1 VVNHLSRA
9 PTVLHPDGGRP
20 ATVHRR
26 CFPCQHK
33 NVTQGDIPD
42 AVRKSKVATV
52 AGWRDAGI
60 TENRLKALVRS
71 GGLVR
76 VRRGVYATRAAI
88 NYAAV
93 NARRGHALQVAAV
106 GSAVGRDA
114 VASHHSAALVHGINL
129 LNQPADTVT
138 LTRPPAK
145 RTSRR
150 RSDGI
155 IFHAA
160 ELPADHV
167 TSRYG
172 LWVTTVPRT
181 VIDLARTTP
190 FREAVVAADSALQ
203 ELTTKGELLTV
214 AEVCHRWP
222 GIQQARQVIEFSD
235 ERAESALESCAR
247 VAFAEA
253 GLEPPELQVT
263 IHGPDWSY
271 RVDLCWP
278 KHRVIA
284 EADGLAKYNTRNDL
298 ARQFERDR
306 LLRDAGYQVIHFT
319 WHELIR
325 TPEVVIG
332 RIRAATAAKTG
343 F

>member
-1 VVNHLSRA
+1 
-9 PTVLHPDGGRP
+9 
-20 ATVHRR
+20 
-26 CFPCQHK
+26 
-33 NVTQGDIPD
+33 VTQRDIPD

-52 AGWRDAGI
+52 AWWRDAGI
-60 TENRLKALVRS
+60 TENQQRALVRS
-71 GGLVR
+71 GNLVR
-76 VRRGVYATRAAI
+76 VRRGVYATRPAI
-88 NYAAV
+88 DYAA
-93 NARRGHALQVAAV
+93 ASPRRTHALQVAAV

-114 VASHHSAALVHGINL
+114 VASHHSAALIHGINL
-129 LNQPADTVT
+129 LSQPRDTVT

-145 RTSRR
+145 RSSRL

-155 IFHAA
+155 VFHAA
-160 ELPADHV
+160 DLPPNHV

-172 LWVTTVPRT
+172 LLVTTVPRT
-181 VIDLARTTP
+181 IIDLARTSP
-190 FREAVVAADSALQ
+190 LREAVVAADSALQ
-203 ELTTKGELLTV
+203 AELTSKAELAFV
-214 AEVCHRWP
+214 AGACQGWP

-235 ERAESALESCAR
+235 ERAESVLESCAR

-263 IHGPDWSY
+263 ILGPNWSF

-278 KHRVIA
+278 GHRVIA
-284 EADGLAKYNTRNDL
+284 EADGLAKYGTRKDL
-298 ARQFERDR
+298 VEQFKRDR

-319 WHELIR
+319 WHELMH

-332 RIRAATAAKTG
+332 RIRVAIAAKTR

>member
-1 VVNHLSRA
+1 
-9 PTVLHPDGGRP
+9 
-20 ATVHRR
+20 
-26 CFPCQHK
+26 
-33 NVTQGDIPD
+33 VTQRDIPD

-52 AGWRDAGI
+52 AWWRDVGI
-60 TENRLKALVRS
+60 TENQLKALVRS
-71 GGLVR
+71 GSLVR
-76 VRRGVYATRAAI
+76 VRRGVYATRPAI
-88 NYAAV
+88 DYAA
-93 NARRGHALQVAAV
+93 ASPRRGHALQVAAV

-114 VASHHSAALVHGINL
+114 VASHHSAALIHGINL
-129 LNQPADTVT
+129 LSQPRDTVT

-145 RTSRR
+145 RSSRL

-155 IFHAA
+155 VFHTAD
-160 ELPADHV
+160 LPPNHM

-172 LWVTTVPRT
+172 LLVTTVPRT
-181 VIDLARTTP
+181 IIDLARTSP

-203 ELTTKGELLTV
+203 AELTSKAELAFV
-214 AEVCHRWP
+214 VGACQRWP

-235 ERAESALESCAR
+235 ERAESVLESCAR

-263 IHGPDWSY
+263 ILGPSWSF

-278 KHRVIA
+278 EHRVIA
-284 EADGLAKYNTRNDL
+284 EADGLAKYGTRKDL
-298 ARQFERDR
+298 VEQFKRDR

-319 WHELIR
+319 WHELMN

-332 RIRAATAAKTG
+332 RIRVAIAAKTR

>member
-1 VVNHLSRA
+1 
-9 PTVLHPDGGRP
+9 
-20 ATVHRR
+20 
-26 CFPCQHK
+26 
-33 NVTQGDIPD
+33 VTQGDIPD

-52 AGWRDAGI
+52 AGWRDAGV

-71 GGLVR
+71 GSMVR
-76 VRRGVYATRAAI
+76 VRRGVYATRPALD
-88 NYAAV
+88 YAAV
-93 NARRGHALQVAAV
+93 NPRRGHALQVAAV
-106 GSAVGRDA
+106 GSVVGRDA

-129 LNQPADTVT
+129 LNEPADTVA

-145 RTSRR
+145 RTSGR

-155 IFHAA
+155 VFHAA

-172 LWVTTVPRT
+172 LLVTTAPRT
-181 VIDLARTTP
+181 VVDLAREAP

-203 ELTTKGELLTV
+203 AELTTKGELLAV
-214 AEVCHRWP
+214 AGVCGRWP
-222 GIQQARQVIEFSD
+222 GIQQARRVIEFSD

-247 VAFAEA
+247 VALAEA

-278 KHRVIA
+278 KRRVIA
-284 EADGLAKYNTRNDL
+284 EADGLAKYNSRSDL

-306 LLRDAGYQVIHFT
+306 LLRDVGYQVIHFT
-319 WHELIR
+319 WHELMN
-325 TPEVVIG
+325 TPEVVMG
-332 RIRAATAAKTG
+332 RIRAAIAARTG

>member
-1 VVNHLSRA
+1 M
-9 PTVLHPDGGRP
+9 
-20 ATVHRR
+20 
-26 CFPCQHK
+26 
-33 NVTQGDIPD
+33 TQGDIPD

-52 AGWRDAGI
+52 AGWRDAGVI
-60 TENRLKALVRS
+60 ENRLKALVRS
-71 GGLVR
+71 GSLVR
-76 VRRGVYATRAAI
+76 VRRGVYATRPAI
-88 NYAAV
+88 DYAAV
-93 NARRGHALQVAAV
+93 NPRRGHALQVAAV

-129 LNQPADTVT
+129 LNQPADTVA
-138 LTRPPAK
+138 LTRPPAN
-145 RTSRR
+145 RTSGR

-155 IFHAA
+155 DFHAA

-172 LWVTTVPRT
+172 LLVTTVPRT
-181 VIDLARTTP
+181 VVDLAREAP

-203 ELTTKGELLTV
+203 AELTTKGELLAV
-214 AEVCHRWP
+214 AGVCGRWP
-222 GIQQARQVIEFSD
+222 GIQQARRVIEFSD

-247 VAFAEA
+247 VALAEA

-278 KHRVIA
+278 KRRVIA
-284 EADGLAKYNTRNDL
+284 EADGLAKYSSRSDL

-319 WHELIR
+319 WHELMD

-332 RIRAATAAKTG
+332 RIRAAIAARTG

>member
-1 VVNHLSRA
+1 M
-9 PTVLHPDGGRP
+9 
-20 ATVHRR
+20 
-26 CFPCQHK
+26 
-33 NVTQGDIPD
+33 TQGDIPD
-42 AVRKSKVATV
+42 AVRKSQVATV
-52 AGWRDAGI
+52 AGWREAGI
-60 TENRLKALVRS
+60 TENGLKALVRS
-71 GGLVR
+71 GSLVR
-76 VRRGVYATRAAI
+76 VRRGVYATRPAI
-88 NYAAV
+88 DYAAV
-93 NARRGHALQVAAV
+93 NPRRGHALRVAAV

-114 VASHHSAALVHGINL
+114 VASHHSAALVHGIDL

-138 LTRPPAK
+138 MTRPPAK

-172 LWVTTVPRT
+172 LLVTTVPRT

-190 FREAVVAADSALQ
+190 FPEAVVAADAALRA
-203 ELTTKGELLTV
+203 ELTTKGQLLTI

-222 GIQQARQVIEFSD
+222 GIQQARRVIEFSD

-247 VAFAEA
+247 LAFAEA

-284 EADGLAKYNTRNDL
+284 EADGLAKYNSRSDL

-306 LLRDAGYQVIHFT
+306 VLRDAGYQVIHFT
-319 WHELIR
+319 WHELMR
-325 TPEVVIG
+325 TPEVVMS
-332 RIRAATAAKTG
+332 RIRAAIAGRTA

>member
-1 VVNHLSRA
+1 
-9 PTVLHPDGGRP
+9 
-20 ATVHRR
+20 
-26 CFPCQHK
+26 
-33 NVTQGDIPD
+33 VTQGNISD
-42 AVRKSKVATV
+42 AVRISKVATV

-71 GGLVR
+71 GSLVR
-76 VRRGVYATRAAI
+76 VRRGVYATRPAI
-88 NYAAV
+88 DYAAV
-93 NARRGHALQVAAV
+93 NPRRGHALQVAAV

-114 VASHHSAALVHGINL
+114 VDSHHSAALVHGINL
-129 LNQPADTVT
+129 LSQPADTVT
-138 LTRPPAK
+138 LTRPPAT

-160 ELPADHV
+160 ELPVEHV

-172 LWVTTVPRT
+172 LLVTTIPRT

-190 FREAVVAADSALQ
+190 LREAVVAADSALQ
-203 ELTTKGELLTV
+203 AELTTKGELLAV
-214 AEVCHRWP
+214 VGVCRRWP
-222 GIQQARQVIEFSD
+222 GIEQARRVIEFSD
-235 ERAESALESCAR
+235 ERAESVLESCAR
-247 VAFAEA
+247 VCFAEA

-263 IHGPDWSY
+263 IHGPDWSF

-278 KHRVIA
+278 EHRVIA
-284 EADGLAKYNTRNDL
+284 EADGLAKYNTRKDL
-298 ARQFERDR
+298 AKQFERDR

-319 WHELIR
+319 WHELMR
-325 TPEVVIG
+325 TPEVVIS
-332 RIRAATAAKTG
+332 RIRAAIAARTG

>member
-1 VVNHLSRA
+1 M
-9 PTVLHPDGGRP
+9 
-20 ATVHRR
+20 
-26 CFPCQHK
+26 
-33 NVTQGDIPD
+33 TQGDIPD

-60 TENRLKALVRS
+60 TERRLKTLVRS
-71 GGLVR
+71 GSLVR
-76 VRRGVYATRAAI
+76 VRRGVYATRPAI
-88 NYAAV
+88 DYAAV
-93 NARRGHALQVAAV
+93 NLRRGHAIQVAAV

-114 VASHHSAALVHGINL
+114 VASYHSAALVHGINL

-145 RTSRR
+145 RTSRL
-150 RSDGI
+150 RSDGVV
-155 IFHAA
+155 FHAA
-160 ELPADHV
+160 DLPADHV

-172 LWVTTVPRT
+172 LLVTTVPRT
-181 VIDLARTTP
+181 VVDLARTAP

-203 ELTTKGELLTV
+203 AELTTKGELLAV
-214 AEVCHRWP
+214 VGVCHRWP
-222 GIQQARQVIEFSD
+222 GIQQARRVIEFSD

-263 IHGPDWSY
+263 IHGPDWSF

-278 KHRVIA
+278 NHRVIA
-284 EADGLAKYNTRNDL
+284 EADGLAKYNSRKDL
-298 ARQFERDR
+298 ANQFERDR

-319 WHELIR
+319 WHELID

-332 RIRAATAAKTG
+332 RIRAAIAARAG
-343 F
+343 Y

>member
-1 VVNHLSRA
+1 
-9 PTVLHPDGGRP
+9 
-20 ATVHRR
+20 
-26 CFPCQHK
+26 
-33 NVTQGDIPD
+33 VTQSDIPD

-71 GGLVR
+71 GRLVR
-76 VRRGVYATRAAI
+76 VRRGVYATKPAI
-88 NYAAV
+88 DYAAV
-93 NARRGHALQVAAV
+93 NPRRGHALQVAAV

-114 VASHHSAALVHGINL
+114 VASHHSAALIHGINL
-129 LNQPADTVT
+129 LNQPMDTVT

-145 RTSRR
+145 RTSRL
-150 RSDGI
+150 RSDGVV
-155 IFHAA
+155 FHAA

-172 LWVTTVPRT
+172 LLVTTVPRT
-181 VIDLARTTP
+181 VIDLARTSP

-203 ELTTKGELLTV
+203 AELTMKADLVTV
-214 AEVCHRWP
+214 AGVCQRWP
-222 GIQQARQVIEFSD
+222 GIQQARRVIEFSD
-235 ERAESALESCAR
+235 DRAESALESCAR
-247 VAFAEA
+247 VAFADA

-263 IHGPDWSY
+263 IHGPDWSF

-278 KHRVIA
+278 RHRVIA
-284 EADGLAKYNTRNDL
+284 EADGLAKYNSRRDL
-298 ARQFERDR
+298 AKQFERDR
-306 LLRDAGYQVIHFT
+306 LLRDVGYQVIHFT
-319 WHELIR
+319 WHELMH

-332 RIRAATAAKTG
+332 RIRAAIAARTG

>member
-1 VVNHLSRA
+1 
-9 PTVLHPDGGRP
+9 
-20 ATVHRR
+20 
-26 CFPCQHK
+26 
-33 NVTQGDIPD
+33 VTQGDIPD
-42 AVRKSKVATV
+42 AVRKGKVATV

-60 TENRLKALVRS
+60 TERRLKTLVSS
-71 GGLVR
+71 GSLVR
-76 VRRGVYATRAAI
+76 VRRGVYATRASI
-88 NYAAV
+88 DYAAV
-93 NARRGHALQVAAV
+93 NARRGHALQVTAV
-106 GSAVGRDA
+106 ERAVGRDA
-114 VASHHSAALVHGINL
+114 VASHHSAALVHGIDL
-129 LNQPADTVT
+129 LNQTAGTVT
-138 LTRPPAK
+138 LTRRPAK
-145 RTSRR
+145 GTSPR
-150 RSDGI
+150 RSDRI
-155 IFHAA
+155 VFHAA

-172 LWVTTVPRT
+172 LLVTTAART

-203 ELTTKGELLTV
+203 AELTTKGELLTV
-214 AEVCHRWP
+214 AGGCRQWP
-222 GIQQARQVIEFSD
+222 GIQQARRVIEFSD
-235 ERAESALESCAR
+235 ERAESPLESCAR

-263 IHGPDWSY
+263 VHGPDWSY

-284 EADGLAKYNTRNDL
+284 EADGLAKYNGRKDL

-306 LLRDAGYQVIHFT
+306 LLRDVGYQVIHFT
-319 WHELIR
+319 WHELMN

-332 RIRAATAAKTG
+332 RIRVAIAARTG

>member
-1 VVNHLSRA
+1 
-9 PTVLHPDGGRP
+9 
-20 ATVHRR
+20 
-26 CFPCQHK
+26 
-33 NVTQGDIPD
+33 VTKSDIPD
-42 AVRKSKVATV
+42 AVREIKVATV
-52 AGWRDAGI
+52 AAWRDVGI
-60 TENRLKALVRS
+60 SENRLKTLVRA
-71 GGLVR
+71 GRLVR
-76 VRRGVYATRAAI
+76 VRRGVYATKPAIDHAAA
-88 NYAAV
+88 NS
-93 NARRGHALQVAAV
+93 RRGHALQVAAV

-129 LNQPADTVT
+129 LNQPMETVT

-145 RTSRR
+145 RTSRL

-155 IFHAA
+155 VFHTA

-172 LWVTTVPRT
+172 LLVTTAPRT
-181 VIDLARTTP
+181 VVDLARTTT

-203 ELTTKGELLTV
+203 SELATKGELLTV
-214 AEVCHRWP
+214 AGACHHWP
-222 GIQQARQVIEFSD
+222 GIQQARRVIEFSD

-271 RVDLCWP
+271 RVDFCWP
-278 KHRVIA
+278 KRRAIA
-284 EADGLAKYNTRNDL
+284 EADGLAKYNRRSDL
-298 ARQFERDR
+298 AKQFERDR

-319 WHELIR
+319 WRELLR
-325 TPEVVIG
+325 TPAVVIG
-332 RIRAATAAKTG
+332 RIRVGIAAKGG

>member
-1 VVNHLSRA
+1 M
-9 PTVLHPDGGRP
+9 
-20 ATVHRR
+20 
-26 CFPCQHK
+26 
-33 NVTQGDIPD
+33 
-42 AVRKSKVATV
+42 
-52 AGWRDAGI
+52 
-60 TENRLKALVRS
+60 
-71 GGLVR
+71 
-76 VRRGVYATRAAI
+76 
-88 NYAAV
+88 
-93 NARRGHALQVAAV
+93 

-114 VASHHSAALVHGINL
+114 VASHHSAALVYGINL

-145 RTSRR
+145 RTSRL
-150 RSDGI
+150 RSEGVV
-155 IFHAA
+155 FHAA
-160 ELPADHV
+160 ELPAGHV

-172 LWVTTVPRT
+172 LLVTTVPRT

-203 ELTTKGELLTV
+203 AELTTKGELLAV

-222 GIQQARQVIEFSD
+222 GIQQARRVIEFSD
-235 ERAESALESCAR
+235 EGAGSVLESCAR

-278 KHRVIA
+278 KRRVIA

-319 WHELIR
+319 WHELID

-332 RIRAATAAKTG
+332 RIRAAITARTG
-343 F
+343 Y

>member
-1 VVNHLSRA
+1 
-9 PTVLHPDGGRP
+9 
-20 ATVHRR
+20 
-26 CFPCQHK
+26 
-33 NVTQGDIPD
+33 VTKRDVPD

-52 AGWRDAGI
+52 AWWRSAGI
-60 TENRLKALVRS
+60 TENQLKALVRS
-71 GGLVR
+71 GSLVR
-76 VRRGVYATRAAI
+76 MRRGVYATRSAI
-88 NYAAV
+88 DYATA
-93 NARRGHALQVAAV
+93 NPRRGHALQVAAV

-129 LNQPADTVT
+129 LRQPADTVT

-145 RTSRR
+145 RTSRL

-155 IFHAA
+155 VFHTAD
-160 ELPADHV
+160 LPPAHV

-172 LWVTTVPRT
+172 LLVTTVPRT
-181 VIDLARTTP
+181 IIDLARTAP

-203 ELTTKGELLTV
+203 AELTTKAELAIV
-214 AEVCHRWP
+214 AGVCRRWP

-235 ERAESALESCAR
+235 ARAESALESCAR
-247 VAFAEA
+247 IAFAEA

-263 IHGPDWSY
+263 IHGPGWSF

-278 KHRVIA
+278 EHRVIA
-284 EADGLAKYNTRNDL
+284 EADGLAKYSERKDL
-298 ARQFERDR
+298 AEQFRRDR

-319 WHELIR
+319 WHELMR

-332 RIRAATAAKTG
+332 RIRSAIAAKTG

>member
-1 VVNHLSRA
+1 M
-9 PTVLHPDGGRP
+9 
-20 ATVHRR
+20 
-26 CFPCQHK
+26 
-33 NVTQGDIPD
+33 
-42 AVRKSKVATV
+42 TV

-71 GGLVR
+71 GSLVR

-88 NYAAV
+88 DSAAV
-93 NARRGHALQVAAV
+93 NPRRGHALQVAAV

-129 LNQPADTVT
+129 LKQPAGTVT

-145 RTSRR
+145 RTSRL

-155 IFHAA
+155 VFHTAD
-160 ELPADHV
+160 LPPDHV

-172 LWVTTVPRT
+172 LLVTTVPRT
-181 VIDLARTTP
+181 VIDLARTSP

-203 ELTTKGELLTV
+203 AELTTKAELLTV
-214 AEVCHRWP
+214 AGVCSRWP
-222 GIQQARQVIEFSD
+222 GIQQARRVVEFSD
-235 ERAESALESCAR
+235 ERAESVLESCAR

-253 GLEPPELQVT
+253 GLEAPELQVT
-263 IHGPDWSY
+263 IHGHDWSF

-284 EADGLAKYNTRNDL
+284 EADGLAKYNSRKDL
-298 ARQFERDR
+298 AKQFERDR
-306 LLRDAGYQVIHFT
+306 LLRDVGYQVIHFT
-319 WHELIR
+319 WHELMR
-325 TPEVVIG
+325 APEVVIG
-332 RIRAATAAKTG
+332 RIRAAIAAKTG

>member
-1 VVNHLSRA
+1 VPLRTRNG
-9 PTVLHPDGGRP
+9 TVRRRGQHPET
-20 ATVHRR
+20 AHRR
-26 CFPCQHK
+26 RSLCQYK
-33 NVTQGDIPD
+33 NVTQSDIPA

-60 TENRLKALVRS
+60 SENRLKALVRS
-71 GGLVR
+71 GSVVR
-76 VRRGVYATRAAI
+76 VRRGVYATKPAI
-88 NYAAV
+88 DYAAV
-93 NARRGHALQVAAV
+93 NPRRGHALQVAAV

-114 VASHHSAALVHGINL
+114 VASHHSAALVHGISL
-129 LNQPADTVT
+129 LNQPKDTVT

-155 IFHAA
+155 VFHTAD
-160 ELPADHV
+160 LPANHV

-172 LWVTTVPRT
+172 LLVSTVPRT
-181 VIDLARTTP
+181 VIDLARTSP
-190 FREAVVAADSALQ
+190 FREAVVVADSALQ
-203 ELTTKGELLTV
+203 SELTTKAELVSV
-214 AEVCHRWP
+214 ACACHRWP

-263 IHGPDWSY
+263 IHGPDWSF
-271 RVDLCWP
+271 RVDFCWP
-278 KHRVIA
+278 EYRVIA
-284 EADGLAKYNTRNDL
+284 EADGLAKYSSRKDL
-298 ARQFERDR
+298 AKQFERDR

-319 WHELIR
+319 WHELMQ
-325 TPEVVIG
+325 TPEVVIA
-332 RIRAATAAKTG
+332 RIRAAIAAKTG

>member
-1 VVNHLSRA
+1 
-9 PTVLHPDGGRP
+9 
-20 ATVHRR
+20 
-26 CFPCQHK
+26 
-33 NVTQGDIPD
+33 VTQRDIPD
-42 AVRKSKVATV
+42 AVRKSKVAAV

-60 TENRLKALVRS
+60 TDNRLKALVRS
-71 GGLVR
+71 GSLVQ

-88 NYAAV
+88 DYAAV
-93 NARRGHALQVAAV
+93 NPRRGHALHVAAV

-114 VASHHSAALVHGINL
+114 VASHHSAALIHGISL

-145 RTSRR
+145 RTSRL

-155 IFHAA
+155 VFHAA
-160 ELPADHV
+160 HLPADHV

-172 LWVTTVPRT
+172 LLVTTVSRT
-181 VIDLARTTP
+181 LIDLARTSP

-203 ELTTKGELLTV
+203 AELTTKADLLAIV
-214 AEVCHRWP
+214 DVCRRWP
-222 GIQQARQVIEFSD
+222 GIQQARRVIDFSD
-235 ERAESALESCAR
+235 ERAESVLESCAR

-253 GLEPPELQVT
+253 GLEPPDLQVT
-263 IHGPDWSY
+263 IHGPDWSF

-278 KHRVIA
+278 RHRVIA
-284 EADGLAKYNTRNDL
+284 EADGLVKYNSRKDL

-319 WHELIR
+319 WHEVMR
-325 TPEVVIG
+325 TPEVVIA
-332 RIRAATAAKTG
+332 RIRAAFAAGTG